1 MAGRY
6 RAPRTWIAIFG
17 VSECMLQTQCVWNN
31 QHCWAVLIRSDDN
44 NQTVWKHISPN
55 SRTLQTQLASSH
67 RPCKGTHLMCS
78 VSVSTFEQAQQT
90 FSSPSPI
97 ILLRD
102 EPENVK
108 CGLFSNEQPNF
119 SASKRSYA
127 WRSLVCHAQHYYSG
141 TELCITVAA
150 PCFSSWKFSIKNSSP
165 QHISYVYPGCPK
177 WPSPQ

>member
-44 NQTVWKHISPN
+44 NRSLWKHISPN

-67 RPCKGTHLMCS
+67 RPCKGNHLMCS

-90 FSSPSPI
+90 FSSPSPHYPASRWAGECEMWAFFQWAAEFFSLKAI
-97 ILLRD
+97 VCLTFTRVPRSTLLQWEWTVHNGSCSLFFILK
-102 EPENVK
+102 V
-108 CGLFSNEQPNF
+108 
-119 SASKRSYA
+119 
-127 WRSLVCHAQHYYSG
+127 
-141 TELCITVAA
+141 
-150 PCFSSWKFSIKNSSP
+150 
-165 QHISYVYPGCPK
+165 
-177 WPSPQ
+177 